1 MKKTKQI
8 VTIFATLALAVTAGL
23 SFAGTKTK
31 AAGSDEFTRTAIE
44 IAADMGYGWNLG
56 NTMEATNPW
65 PPNPKVTDF
74 ETAWGQPVTTKAMID
89 GIKKAGFNS
98 IRIPVSWSNM
108 MSSDG
113 NYTIDASYFKRVDE
127 IISYAFANDMYVI
140 INDHYDGGWWEHF
153 CGNKRD
159 CMKHYKNMWTQ
170 VAGHYKDYS
179 EKLIFESANEEL
191 GDSLKKSLSKTDVN
205 ISDAALYN
213 LVNEI
218 NQTFVD
224 IVRQS
229 GGNNARRYLLI
240 AGFNTDIDKTCSSL
254 YEMPADTISNH
265 LMVSVHYYTP
275 WTYVGLYKD
284 EGYGYKATW
293 GTDSDKSEMAGNF
306 AKMKK
311 FTDAGYG
318 VVIGEYSVL
327 PQYIKNSGN
336 YKRKDGDTT
345 FIKYLLTLC
354 DKYGYAPYVWDAGD
368 WYNRADCSM
377 RWSDIAAIYK
387 SDMTAAVDTPV
398 LKAASNTTAGINVS
412 WNKVDG
418 AQKYYV
424 YRKTSGTSWSRI
436 AEVTSIS
443 YVDKT
448 AKSGSTYTYTVR
460 AVNKGVAGGYDKN
473 GKCIKRL
480 ADTKVTSVTNV
491 TSGITVKWSRVTGA
505 AGYYVYRKTSKGSWS
520 RIAELKGASTLGY
533 TDTKASAGVTYIYTV
548 RPYSGDVKGDW
559 SSTGTLKRLAD
570 PTVASVTNA
579 TAGITVKWNK
589 TAGASGYI
597 VYRKGT
603 SGSWTRIADV
613 KSGSATSYTDKTA
626 SSGSTYSYTVRAY
639 SGKTMSDWHN
649 YKSLKRLADPKF
661 DSAYAVKAGI
671 TLKWSKVTGAGG
683 YILYRKAPGG
693 SWARIADIKS
703 GSTLKYVD
711 TTAAGGVKYSYTIR
725 AYSGKIMSS
734 WSSVRNISR

>member
-8 VTIFATLALAVTAGL
+8 VTIFAALALAVTAGL

-56 NTMEATNPW
+56 NTMEATNTW
-65 PPNPKVTDF
+65 TPNPKVTDF

-140 INDHYDGGWWEHF
+140 INDHYDGGWWKGF
-153 CGNKRD
+153 ASNKTE

-170 VAGHYKDYS
+170 VAGHYKDYP

-191 GDSLKKSLSKTDVN
+191 GNSLKNDNENVAELELYSLT
-205 ISDAALYN
+205 
-213 LVNEI
+213 NEI

-224 IVRQS
+224 IVRKS
-229 GGNNARRYLLI
+229 GGNNEKRYLLI
-240 AGFNTDIDKTCSSL
+240 AGFNTDIDKTCSNL

-327 PQYIKNSGN
+327 PQYISSGN

-387 SDMTAAVDTPV
+387 SDWTAAVDTPV

-473 GKCIKRL
+473 GKSIKRL

-505 AGYYVYRKTSKGSWS
+505 AGYYVYRKTSNGSWS

-548 RPYSGDVKGDW
+548 RPYSGNVKGDW
-559 SSTGTLKRLAD
+559 NSTGTLKRLAD

-603 SGSWTRIADV
+603 GGSWTRIADV
-613 KSGSATSYTDKTA
+613 KSGSATSYTDNTA

-671 TLKWSKVTGAGG
+671 TLKWRKVTGAGG

-693 SWARIADIKS
+693 SWTRIADIKS

-711 TTAAGGVKYSYTIR
+711 TTAAKGVKYSYTIR
-725 AYSGKIMSS
+725 AYSGKVMSS

>member
-8 VTIFATLALAVTAGL
+8 VTIFAALALAVTAGL

-56 NTMEATNPW
+56 NTMEATNTW
-65 PPNPKVTDF
+65 THNPKVTDF

-113 NYTIDASYFKRVDE
+113 NYTIDASYFKRIDE

-140 INDHYDGGWWEHF
+140 INDHYDGGWWKGF
-153 CGNKRD
+153 ASNKTE

-170 VAGHYKDYS
+170 VAGHYKDYP

-191 GDSLKKSLSKTDVN
+191 GNSLKNDNENVAELKLYSLT
-205 ISDAALYN
+205 
-213 LVNEI
+213 NEI

-229 GGNNARRYLLI
+229 GGNNTRRYLLI

-306 AKMKK
+306 ARMKK

-327 PQYIKNSGN
+327 PQYISSGN

-368 WYNRADCSM
+368 WYNRYTCSM

-387 SDMTAAVDTPV
+387 SDWTAAVDTPV

-460 AVNKGVAGGYDKN
+460 AVNKGIAGGYDKN
-473 GKCIKRL
+473 GKSIKRL

-491 TSGITVKWSRVTGA
+491 TSGITVKWSRVAGA
-505 AGYYVYRKTSKGSWS
+505 AGYYVYRKTSTGSWS

-548 RPYSGDVKGDW
+548 RPYSGNVKGDW
-559 SSTGTLKRLAD
+559 NSTGTLKRLAD
-570 PTVASVTNA
+570 PTVASVTNV

-671 TLKWSKVTGAGG
+671 TIKWRKVTGAGG

-711 TTAAGGVKYSYTIR
+711 TTAAKGVKYSYTIR
-725 AYSGKIMSS
+725 AYSGKVMSS
-734 WSSVRNISR
+734 WSSVRNIAR

>member
-8 VTIFATLALAVTAGL
+8 VTIFAALALAVTAGL

-56 NTMEATNPW
+56 NTMEASNTW
-65 PPNPKVTDF
+65 TPNPKVTDF

-140 INDHYDGGWWEHF
+140 INDHYDGGWWKGF
-153 CGNKRD
+153 ASNKTG

-170 VAGHYKDYS
+170 VAGHYKDYP

-191 GDSLKKSLSKTDVN
+191 GNSLKNDNENVAELKLYSLT
-205 ISDAALYN
+205 
-213 LVNEI
+213 NEI

-275 WTYVGLYKD
+275 WIYVGLHKN
-284 EGYGYKATW
+284 EGYGYKDSW
-293 GTDSDKSEMAGNF
+293 GTDDDKAEMAGFF

-327 PQYIKNSGN
+327 SYNNDTKA
-336 YKRKDGDTT
+336 YERKTGDTT

-368 WYNRADCSM
+368 WYNRYTCSM

-387 SDMTAAVDTPV
+387 SDWTAAVDTPV

-473 GKCIKRL
+473 GKSIKRL
-480 ADTKVTSVTNV
+480 ADTKVTFVTNV

-505 AGYYVYRKTSKGSWS
+505 AGYYVYRKTSTGSWS

-548 RPYSGDVKGDW
+548 RPYSGNVKGDW
-559 SSTGTLKRLAD
+559 NSTGTLKRLAD

-661 DSAYAVKAGI
+661 DSAYAVKTGI
-671 TLKWSKVTGAGG
+671 TLKWRKVTGAGG

-711 TTAAGGVKYSYTIR
+711 TTAAKGVKYSYTIR
-725 AYSGKIMSS
+725 AYSGKVMSS

>member
-65 PPNPKVTDF
+65 PSNPKVTDF

-191 GDSLKKSLSKTDVN
+191 GDSLKKSLSKINVN
-205 ISDAALYN
+205 IADTALYN

-254 YEMPADTISNH
+254 YEMPTDTISNH
-265 LMVSVHYYTP
+265 LMVSIHYYTP

-327 PQYIKNSGN
+327 PQYIKKSGN

-368 WYNRADCSM
+368 WYNRATCSM

-387 SDMTAAVDTPV
+387 SDQTAAVDTPV

-460 AVNKGVAGGYDKN
+460 AVNKGVAGDYDKN
-473 GKCIKRL
+473 GKSIKRL

-505 AGYYVYRKTSKGSWS
+505 AGYYVYRKTSTGSWS
-520 RIAELKGASTLGY
+520 RIAELKGTSTLGY

-548 RPYSGDVKGDW
+548 RPYSGNVKGDW
-559 SSTGTLKRLAD
+559 NSSGTLKRLAD
-570 PTVASVTNA
+570 PTVTSISNA
-579 TAGITVKWNK
+579 TAGISINWNK
-589 TAGASGYI
+589 SSGASGYI

-613 KSGSATSYTDKTA
+613 KSGSATSYTDNTA

-671 TLKWSKVTGAGG
+671 TLKWRKVTGAGG

-693 SWARIADIKS
+693 SWTRIADIKS

-711 TTAAGGVKYSYTIR
+711 TTAARGVKYSYTIR
-725 AYSGKIMSS
+725 AYSGKVMSS

>member
-8 VTIFATLALAVTAGL
+8 VTIFAALALAVTAGL

-56 NTMEATNPW
+56 NTMEATNTW
-65 PPNPKVTDF
+65 TPNPKVTDF

-140 INDHYDGGWWEHF
+140 INDHYDGGWWKGF
-153 CGNKRD
+153 ASNKTE

-170 VAGHYKDYS
+170 VAGHYKDYP

-191 GDSLKKSLSKTDVN
+191 GNSLKNDNENVAELKLYSLT
-205 ISDAALYN
+205 
-213 LVNEI
+213 NEI

-229 GGNNARRYLLI
+229 GGNNSKRYLLI

-254 YEMPADTISNH
+254 YEMPTDTISNH

-306 AKMKK
+306 ARMKK

-327 PQYIKNSGN
+327 PQYISSGN

-368 WYNRADCSM
+368 WYNRYTCSM

-387 SDMTAAVDTPV
+387 SDWTAAVDTPV

-460 AVNKGVAGGYDKN
+460 AVNKGIAGGYDKN
-473 GKCIKRL
+473 GKSIKRL

-505 AGYYVYRKTSKGSWS
+505 AGFYVYRKTSTGSWS

-548 RPYSGDVKGDW
+548 RPYSGNVKGDW
-559 SSTGTLKRLAD
+559 NSTGTLKRLAD
-570 PTVASVTNA
+570 PTVASVTNV
-579 TAGITVKWNK
+579 TAGITVKWNR

-639 SGKTMSDWHN
+639 SGKKMSDWHN

-671 TLKWSKVTGAGG
+671 TLKWRKVTGAGG

-711 TTAAGGVKYSYTIR
+711 TTAAKGVKYSYTIR
-725 AYSGKIMSS
+725 AYSGKVMSS

>member
-1 MKKTKQI
+1 MHHI
-8 VTIFATLALAVTAGL
+8 L
-23 SFAGTKTK
+23 
-31 AAGSDEFTRTAIE
+31 
-44 IAADMGYGWNLG
+44 
-56 NTMEATNPW
+56 
-65 PPNPKVTDF
+65 
-74 ETAWGQPVTTKAMID
+74 
-89 GIKKAGFNS
+89 
-98 IRIPVSWSNM
+98 
-108 MSSDG
+108 
-113 NYTIDASYFKRVDE
+113 KRVDE

-140 INDHYDGGWWEHF
+140 INDHYDGGWWKGF
-153 CGNKRD
+153 ASNKAE

-170 VAGHYKDYS
+170 VAGHYKDYP

-191 GDSLKKSLSKTDVN
+191 GNSLKNNNENVAELKLYSLT
-205 ISDAALYN
+205 
-213 LVNEI
+213 NEI

-254 YEMPADTISNH
+254 YEMPADTICNH

-306 AKMKK
+306 AMMKK

-327 PQYIKNSGN
+327 PQYISSGN

-368 WYNRADCSM
+368 WYNRYTCSM

-387 SDMTAAVDTPV
+387 SDWTAAVDTPV

-436 AEVTSIS
+436 AEVTSTS

-460 AVNKGVAGGYDKN
+460 AVNKGIAGGYDKN
-473 GKCIKRL
+473 GKSIKRL

-491 TSGITVKWSRVTGA
+491 TSGITVKWSRVAGA
-505 AGYYVYRKTSKGSWS
+505 AGYYVYRKTSTGSWS
-520 RIAELKGASTLGY
+520 RIAELKGAATLGY

-548 RPYSGDVKGDW
+548 RPYSGNVKGDW
-559 SSTGTLKRLAD
+559 NSTGTLKRLAD
-570 PTVASVTNA
+570 PTVASVTNV

-626 SSGSTYSYTVRAY
+626 SGGSTYSYTVRAY
-639 SGKTMSDWHN
+639 SGKKMSDWHN

-671 TLKWSKVTGAGG
+671 TLKWRKVTGAGG

-711 TTAAGGVKYSYTIR
+711 TTAAKGVKYSYTIR
-725 AYSGKIMSS
+725 AYSGKVMSS
-734 WSSVRNISR
+734 WNSVRNIAR

>member
-8 VTIFATLALAVTAGL
+8 VTIFAALALAVTAGL

-56 NTMEATNPW
+56 NTMEASNTW
-65 PPNPKVTDF
+65 TPNPKVTDF

-140 INDHYDGGWWEHF
+140 INDHYDGGWWKGF
-153 CGNKRD
+153 ASNKTG

-170 VAGHYKDYS
+170 VAGHYKDYP

-191 GDSLKKSLSKTDVN
+191 GNSLKNDNENVAELKLYSLT
-205 ISDAALYN
+205 
-213 LVNEI
+213 NEI

-224 IVRQS
+224 IVRKS
-229 GGNNARRYLLI
+229 GGNNEKRYLLI

-254 YEMPADTISNH
+254 YKMPADTINNH

-306 AKMKK
+306 ARMKK

-327 PQYIKNSGN
+327 PQYISSGN

-368 WYNRADCSM
+368 WYNRYTCSM

-387 SDMTAAVDTPV
+387 SDWTAAVDTPV

-473 GKCIKRL
+473 GKSIKRL
-480 ADTKVTSVTNV
+480 ADTKVTFVTNV

-505 AGYYVYRKTSKGSWS
+505 AGYYVYRKTSTGSWS

-548 RPYSGDVKGDW
+548 RPYSGNVKGDW
-559 SSTGTLKRLAD
+559 NSTGTLKRLAD

-661 DSAYAVKAGI
+661 DSAYAVKTGI
-671 TLKWSKVTGAGG
+671 TLKWRKVTGAGG

-703 GSTLKYVD
+703 GSTLKYVG
-711 TTAAGGVKYSYTIR
+711 TTAAKGVKYSYTIR
-725 AYSGKIMSS
+725 AYSGKVMSS

>member
-8 VTIFATLALAVTAGL
+8 VTIFAALALAVTAGL

-56 NTMEATNPW
+56 NTMEATNTW
-65 PPNPKVTDF
+65 TPNPKVTDF

-140 INDHYDGGWWEHF
+140 INDHYDGGWWKGF
-153 CGNKRD
+153 ASNKTE

-170 VAGHYKDYS
+170 VAGHYKDYP

-191 GDSLKKSLSKTDVN
+191 GNSLKNDNENVAELELYSLT
-205 ISDAALYN
+205 
-213 LVNEI
+213 NEI

-224 IVRQS
+224 IVRKS
-229 GGNNARRYLLI
+229 GGNNEKRYLLI
-240 AGFNTDIDKTCSSL
+240 AGFNTDIDKTCSNL

-327 PQYIKNSGN
+327 PQYISSGN

-368 WYNRADCSM
+368 WYNRYTCSM

-387 SDMTAAVDTPV
+387 SDWTAAVDTPV

-412 WNKVDG
+412 WNKVGD

-436 AEVTSIS
+436 AEVTSTS

-460 AVNKGVAGGYDKN
+460 AVNKGIAGGYDKN
-473 GKCIKRL
+473 GKSIKRL

-491 TSGITVKWSRVTGA
+491 TSGITVKWSRVAGA
-505 AGYYVYRKTSKGSWS
+505 TGYYVYRKTSTGSWS

-533 TDTKASAGVTYIYTV
+533 TDTKDSAGVTYIYTV

-559 SSTGTLKRLAD
+559 NSTGTLKRLAD

-671 TLKWSKVTGAGG
+671 TLKWRKVTGAGG

-711 TTAAGGVKYSYTIR
+711 TTAAKGVKYSYTIR
-725 AYSGKIMSS
+725 AYSGKVMSL

>member
-8 VTIFATLALAVTAGL
+8 VTIFAALALAVTAGL

-56 NTMEATNPW
+56 NTMEATNTW
-65 PPNPKVTDF
+65 TPNPKVTDF

-140 INDHYDGGWWEHF
+140 INDHYDGGWWKGF
-153 CGNKRD
+153 ASNKTE

-170 VAGHYKDYS
+170 VAGHYKDYP

-191 GDSLKKSLSKTDVN
+191 GNSLKNDNENVAELELYSLT
-205 ISDAALYN
+205 
-213 LVNEI
+213 NEI

-224 IVRQS
+224 IVRKS
-229 GGNNARRYLLI
+229 GGNNEKRYLLI
-240 AGFNTDIDKTCSSL
+240 AGFNTDIDKTCSNL

-327 PQYIKNSGN
+327 PQYISSGN

-387 SDMTAAVDTPV
+387 SDWTAAVDTPV

-412 WNKVDG
+412 WNKVGD

-436 AEVTSIS
+436 AEVTSTS

-460 AVNKGVAGGYDKN
+460 AVNKGIAGGYDKN
-473 GKCIKRL
+473 GKSIKRL

-491 TSGITVKWSRVTGA
+491 TSGITVKWSRVAGA
-505 AGYYVYRKTSKGSWS
+505 TGYYVYRKTSTGSWS

-533 TDTKASAGVTYIYTV
+533 TDTKDSAGVTYIYTV

-597 VYRKGT
+597 VK
-603 SGSWTRIADV
+603 V
-613 KSGSATSYTDKTA
+613 Q
-626 SSGSTYSYTVRAY
+626 
-639 SGKTMSDWHN
+639 
-649 YKSLKRLADPKF
+649 
-661 DSAYAVKAGI
+661 AVHGQE
-671 TLKWSKVTGAGG
+671 
-683 YILYRKAPGG
+683 
-693 SWARIADIKS
+693 
-703 GSTLKYVD
+703 
-711 TTAAGGVKYSYTIR
+711 
-725 AYSGKIMSS
+725 
-734 WSSVRNISR
+734 

>member
-56 NTMEATNPW
+56 NTMEATNTW
-65 PPNPKVTDF
+65 TSNPKVTDF

-113 NYTIDASYFKRVDE
+113 NYTIDASYFKRIDE

-140 INDHYDGGWWEHF
+140 INDHYDGGWWKGF
-153 CGNKRD
+153 ASNKTE

-191 GDSLKKSLSKTDVN
+191 GNSLKNDNENVAELELYSLT
-205 ISDAALYN
+205 
-213 LVNEI
+213 NEI

-224 IVRQS
+224 IVRKS
-229 GGNNARRYLLI
+229 GGNNEKRYLLI

-327 PQYIKNSGN
+327 PQYISSGN

-368 WYNRADCSM
+368 WYNRAACSM

-387 SDMTAAVDTPV
+387 SDWTAAVDTPV

-473 GKCIKRL
+473 GKSIKRL

-491 TSGITVKWSRVTGA
+491 TSGITVKWSRV
-505 AGYYVYRKTSKGSWS
+505 
-520 RIAELKGASTLGY
+520 E
-533 TDTKASAGVTYIYTV
+533 
-548 RPYSGDVKGDW
+548 
-559 SSTGTLKRLAD
+559 
-570 PTVASVTNA
+570 
-579 TAGITVKWNK
+579 
-589 TAGASGYI
+589 
-597 VYRKGT
+597 
-603 SGSWTRIADV
+603 
-613 KSGSATSYTDKTA
+613 
-626 SSGSTYSYTVRAY
+626 
-639 SGKTMSDWHN
+639 
-649 YKSLKRLADPKF
+649 
-661 DSAYAVKAGI
+661 
-671 TLKWSKVTGAGG
+671 
-683 YILYRKAPGG
+683 
-693 SWARIADIKS
+693 
-703 GSTLKYVD
+703 
-711 TTAAGGVKYSYTIR
+711 
-725 AYSGKIMSS
+725 
-734 WSSVRNISR
+734 

>member
-8 VTIFATLALAVTAGL
+8 VTIFAALALAVTAGL

-56 NTMEATNPW
+56 NTMEATNTW
-65 PPNPKVTDF
+65 TPNPKVTDF

-140 INDHYDGGWWEHF
+140 INDHYDGGWWKGF
-153 CGNKRD
+153 ASNKTE

-170 VAGHYKDYS
+170 VAGHYKDYP

-191 GDSLKKSLSKTDVN
+191 GNSLKNDNENVAELELYSLT
-205 ISDAALYN
+205 
-213 LVNEI
+213 NEI

-224 IVRQS
+224 IVRKS
-229 GGNNARRYLLI
+229 GGNNEKRYLLI

-327 PQYIKNSGN
+327 PQYISSGN
-336 YKRKDGDTT
+336 YKRKDGDAT

-368 WYNRADCSM
+368 WYNRAACSM

-387 SDMTAAVDTPV
+387 SDWTAAVDTPV

-491 TSGITVKWSRVTGA
+491 TSGITVKWSRVAGA
-505 AGYYVYRKTSKGSWS
+505 TGYYVYRKTSTGSWS

-548 RPYSGDVKGDW
+548 RPYSGNVKGDW
-559 SSTGTLKRLAD
+559 NSTGTLKRLAD

-626 SSGSTYSYTVRAY
+626 SSGSTYSYTIRAY
-639 SGKTMSDWHN
+639 SGKNMSDWHN

-671 TLKWSKVTGAGG
+671 TLKWRKVTGAGG

-693 SWARIADIKS
+693 SWVRIADIKS

-711 TTAAGGVKYSYTIR
+711 TTAAKGVKYSYTIR
-725 AYSGKIMSS
+725 AYSGKVMSS
-734 WSSVRNISR
+734 WSSVRNIAR

>member
-8 VTIFATLALAVTAGL
+8 VTIFAALALAVTAGL

-56 NTMEATNPW
+56 NTMEATNTW
-65 PPNPKVTDF
+65 THNPKVTDF

-113 NYTIDASYFKRVDE
+113 NYTIDASYFKRIDE

-140 INDHYDGGWWEHF
+140 INDHYDGGWWKGF
-153 CGNKRD
+153 ASNKTE

-170 VAGHYKDYS
+170 VAGHYKDYP

-191 GDSLKKSLSKTDVN
+191 GNSLKNDNENVAELKLYSLT
-205 ISDAALYN
+205 
-213 LVNEI
+213 NEI

-254 YEMPADTISNH
+254 YEMPTDTINNH

-306 AKMKK
+306 ARMKK

-327 PQYIKNSGN
+327 PQYISSGN

-368 WYNRADCSM
+368 WYNRYTCSM

-387 SDMTAAVDTPV
+387 SDWTAAVDTPV

-436 AEVTSIS
+436 AEVTSTS

-473 GKCIKRL
+473 GKSIKRL

-548 RPYSGDVKGDW
+548 RPYSGNVKGDW
-559 SSTGTLKRLAD
+559 NSTGTLKRLAD
-570 PTVASVTNA
+570 PTVASVTNV

-603 SGSWTRIADV
+603 SDSWTRIADV

-671 TLKWSKVTGAGG
+671 TLKWRKVTGAGG

-693 SWARIADIKS
+693 SWSRIADIKS
-703 GSTLKYVD
+703 GSILKYVD
-711 TTAAGGVKYSYTIR
+711 TTAAKGVKYSYTIR
-725 AYSGKIMSS
+725 AYSGKVMSS

>member
-8 VTIFATLALAVTAGL
+8 VTIFAALALAVTAGL

-56 NTMEATNPW
+56 NTMEATNTW
-65 PPNPKVTDF
+65 TPNPKVTDF

-191 GDSLKKSLSKTDVN
+191 GDTLKKSLSKIDVN
-205 ISDAALYN
+205 ISDTALYN

-254 YEMPADTISNH
+254 YEMPADTICNH

-275 WTYVGLYKD
+275 WTYVGLHKN
-284 EGYGYKATW
+284 EGYGYKDSW
-293 GTDSDKSEMAGNF
+293 GTDDDKAEMAGFF

-327 PQYIKNSGN
+327 SYNNDTKA
-336 YKRKDGDTT
+336 YERKTGDTT

-368 WYNRADCSM
+368 WYNRYTCSM

-387 SDMTAAVDTPV
+387 SDWTAAVDTPV

-473 GKCIKRL
+473 GKSIKRL
-480 ADTKVTSVTNV
+480 ADTKVTFVTNV

-505 AGYYVYRKTSKGSWS
+505 AGYYVYRKTSTGSWS

-548 RPYSGDVKGDW
+548 RPYSGNVKGDW
-559 SSTGTLKRLAD
+559 NSTGTLKRLAD

-671 TLKWSKVTGAGG
+671 TLKWRKVTGAGG

-711 TTAAGGVKYSYTIR
+711 TTAAKGVKYSYTIR
-725 AYSGKIMSS
+725 AYSGKVMSS

>member
-8 VTIFATLALAVTAGL
+8 VTIFAALALAVTAGL

-31 AAGSDEFTRTAIE
+31 AAESDEFTRTAIE

-56 NTMEATNPW
+56 NTMEASNTW
-65 PPNPKVTDF
+65 TPNPKVTDF

-89 GIKKAGFNS
+89 GIKKAGLNS

-140 INDHYDGGWWEHF
+140 INDHYDGGWWKGF
-153 CGNKRD
+153 ASNKTE

-170 VAGHYKDYS
+170 VAGHYKDYP

-191 GDSLKKSLSKTDVN
+191 GDSLKKSLSKTDVK

-240 AGFNTDIDKTCSSL
+240 AGFNTDIDKTCSNL

-327 PQYIKNSGN
+327 PQYISSGN

-387 SDMTAAVDTPV
+387 SDWTAAVDTPV

-473 GKCIKRL
+473 GKSIKRL

-505 AGYYVYRKTSKGSWS
+505 AGYYVYRKTSNGSWS

-548 RPYSGDVKGDW
+548 RPYSGNVKGDW
-559 SSTGTLKRLAD
+559 NSTGTLKRLAD

-603 SGSWTRIADV
+603 GGSWTRIADV
-613 KSGSATSYTDKTA
+613 KSGSATSYTDNTA

-671 TLKWSKVTGAGG
+671 TLKWRKVTGAGG

-693 SWARIADIKS
+693 SWTRIADIKS

-711 TTAAGGVKYSYTIR
+711 TTAAKGVKYSYTIR
-725 AYSGKIMSS
+725 AYSGKVMSS

>member
-8 VTIFATLALAVTAGL
+8 VTIFAALALAVTAGL

-56 NTMEATNPW
+56 NTMEATNTW
-65 PPNPKVTDF
+65 TPNPKVTDF

-140 INDHYDGGWWEHF
+140 INDHYDGGWWKGF
-153 CGNKRD
+153 ASNKTE

-170 VAGHYKDYS
+170 VAGHYKDYP

-191 GDSLKKSLSKTDVN
+191 GNSLKNDNENVAELKLYSLT
-205 ISDAALYN
+205 
-213 LVNEI
+213 NEI

-254 YEMPADTISNH
+254 YEMPADTINNH

-293 GTDSDKSEMAGNF
+293 GTDSDKAEMAGNF
-306 AKMKK
+306 ARMKK

-327 PQYIKNSGN
+327 PQYISSGN

-368 WYNRADCSM
+368 WYNRYTCSM

-387 SDMTAAVDTPV
+387 SDWTAAVDTPV

-436 AEVTSIS
+436 AEVTSTS

-448 AKSGSTYTYTVR
+448 AKSGGTYTYTVR
-460 AVNKGVAGGYDKN
+460 AVNKGIAGGYDKN
-473 GKCIKRL
+473 GKSIKRL

-491 TSGITVKWSRVTGA
+491 TSGITVKWSRVAGA
-505 AGYYVYRKTSKGSWS
+505 AGYYVYRKTSTGSWS

-533 TDTKASAGVTYIYTV
+533 TDIKASAGVTYIYTV
-548 RPYSGDVKGDW
+548 RPYSSNVKGDW
-559 SSTGTLKRLAD
+559 NSTGTLKRLAD

-597 VYRKGT
+597 VYRKGA

-671 TLKWSKVTGAGG
+671 TLKWRKVTGAGG

-711 TTAAGGVKYSYTIR
+711 TTAAKGVKYSYTIR
-725 AYSGKIMSS
+725 AYSGKVMSS

>member
-8 VTIFATLALAVTAGL
+8 VTIFAALALAVTAGL

-56 NTMEATNPW
+56 NTMEATNTW
-65 PPNPKVTDF
+65 TPNPKVTDF

-140 INDHYDGGWWEHF
+140 INDHYDGGWWKGF
-153 CGNKRD
+153 ASNKTE

-170 VAGHYKDYS
+170 VAGHYKDYP

-191 GDSLKKSLSKTDVN
+191 GNSLKNDNENVAELKLYSLT
-205 ISDAALYN
+205 
-213 LVNEI
+213 NEI

-224 IVRQS
+224 IVRKS
-229 GGNNARRYLLI
+229 GGNNEKRYLLI
-240 AGFNTDIDKTCSSL
+240 AGFNTDINKTCSSL
-254 YEMPADTISNH
+254 YKMPADTINNH

-306 AKMKK
+306 ARMKK

-327 PQYIKNSGN
+327 PQYISSGN

-368 WYNRADCSM
+368 WYKRDTCSM

-387 SDMTAAVDTPV
+387 SDWTAAVDTPV

-412 WNKVDG
+412 WNKVGD

-473 GKCIKRL
+473 GKSIKRL

-491 TSGITVKWSRVTGA
+491 TSGITVKWSSVTGA
-505 AGYYVYRKTSKGSWS
+505 AGYYVYRKTSTGSWS

-548 RPYSGDVKGDW
+548 RPYSGSVKGDW
-559 SSTGTLKRLAD
+559 NSTGTLKRLAD

-671 TLKWSKVTGAGG
+671 TLKWRKVTGAGG

-711 TTAAGGVKYSYTIR
+711 TTAAKGVKYSYTIR
-725 AYSGKIMSS
+725 AYSGKVMSS

>member
-1 MKKTKQI
+1 
-8 VTIFATLALAVTAGL
+8 
-23 SFAGTKTK
+23 
-31 AAGSDEFTRTAIE
+31 
-44 IAADMGYGWNLG
+44 
-56 NTMEATNPW
+56 
-65 PPNPKVTDF
+65 
-74 ETAWGQPVTTKAMID
+74 
-89 GIKKAGFNS
+89 
-98 IRIPVSWSNM
+98 
-108 MSSDG
+108 
-113 NYTIDASYFKRVDE
+113 
-127 IISYAFANDMYVI
+127 
-140 INDHYDGGWWEHF
+140 
-153 CGNKRD
+153 
-159 CMKHYKNMWTQ
+159 
-170 VAGHYKDYS
+170 
-179 EKLIFESANEEL
+179 
-191 GDSLKKSLSKTDVN
+191 
-205 ISDAALYN
+205 
-213 LVNEI
+213 
-218 NQTFVD
+218 
-224 IVRQS
+224 
-229 GGNNARRYLLI
+229 
-240 AGFNTDIDKTCSSL
+240 
-254 YEMPADTISNH
+254 
-265 LMVSVHYYTP
+265 
-275 WTYVGLYKD
+275 
-284 EGYGYKATW
+284 
-293 GTDSDKSEMAGNF
+293 
-306 AKMKK
+306 
-311 FTDAGYG
+311 
-318 VVIGEYSVL
+318 
-327 PQYIKNSGN
+327 
-336 YKRKDGDTT
+336 
-345 FIKYLLTLC
+345 
-354 DKYGYAPYVWDAGD
+354 
-368 WYNRADCSM
+368 M

-387 SDMTAAVDTPV
+387 SDQTAAVDTPV
-398 LKAASNTTAGINVS
+398 LKAASNTTSGINVS

-473 GKCIKRL
+473 GKSIKRL

-491 TSGITVKWSRVTGA
+491 TSGITVKWSRVAGA
-505 AGYYVYRKTSKGSWS
+505 TGYYVYRKTSTGSWS
-520 RIAELKGASTLGY
+520 RIAELNGASTLGY

-548 RPYSGDVKGDW
+548 RPYSGNVNGDW
-559 SSTGTLKRLAD
+559 NSTGTLKRLAD

-661 DSAYAVKAGI
+661 GSAYAVKAGI
-671 TLKWSKVTGAGG
+671 TLKWHKVTGAGG

-711 TTAAGGVKYSYTIR
+711 TTAAKGVKYSYTIR

>member
-8 VTIFATLALAVTAGL
+8 VTIFAALALAVTAGL

-56 NTMEATNPW
+56 NTMEASNTW
-65 PPNPKVTDF
+65 TPNPKVTDF

-140 INDHYDGGWWEHF
+140 INDHYDGGWWKGF
-153 CGNKRD
+153 VSNKTE

-170 VAGHYKDYS
+170 VAGHYKDYP

-191 GDSLKKSLSKTDVN
+191 GNSLKNDNENVAELELYSLT
-205 ISDAALYN
+205 
-213 LVNEI
+213 NEI

-224 IVRQS
+224 IVRKS
-229 GGNNARRYLLI
+229 GGNNEKRYLLI

-327 PQYIKNSGN
+327 PQYISSGN

-368 WYNRADCSM
+368 WYNRAACSM

-387 SDMTAAVDTPV
+387 SDWTAAVDTPV

-460 AVNKGVAGGYDKN
+460 AVNKGIAGGYDKN
-473 GKCIKRL
+473 GKSIKRL

-505 AGYYVYRKTSKGSWS
+505 TGYYVYRKTSTGSWS

-548 RPYSGDVKGDW
+548 RPYSGNVNGDW
-559 SSTGTLKRLAD
+559 NSTGTLKRLAD

-626 SSGSTYSYTVRAY
+626 SGGSTYSYTVRAY

-671 TLKWSKVTGAGG
+671 TLKWRKVTGAGG

-711 TTAAGGVKYSYTIR
+711 TTAAKGVKYSYTIR
-725 AYSGKIMSS
+725 AYSGKVMSS

>member
-44 IAADMGYGWNLG
+44 ITADMGYGWNLG
-56 NTMEATNPW
+56 NTMEATNTW
-65 PPNPKVTDF
+65 TPNPKVTDF

-140 INDHYDGGWWEHF
+140 INDHYDGGWWKGF
-153 CGNKRD
+153 ASNKTE

-170 VAGHYKDYS
+170 VAGHYKDYP

-191 GDSLKKSLSKTDVN
+191 GNSLKNDNENVAELELYSLT
-205 ISDAALYN
+205 
-213 LVNEI
+213 NEI

-224 IVRQS
+224 IVRKS
-229 GGNNARRYLLI
+229 GGNNEKRYLLI

-327 PQYIKNSGN
+327 PQYISSGN

-368 WYNRADCSM
+368 WYNRAACSM

-387 SDMTAAVDTPV
+387 SDWTAAVDTPV

-473 GKCIKRL
+473 GKSIKRL
-480 ADTKVTSVTNV
+480 VDTKVTSVTNV

-505 AGYYVYRKTSKGSWS
+505 TGYYVYRKTSTGSWS
-520 RIAELKGASTLGY
+520 RIAELKGVSTLGY

-548 RPYSGDVKGDW
+548 RPYSGNVKGDW

-570 PTVASVTNA
+570 PIVASVTNA

-671 TLKWSKVTGAGG
+671 TLKWRKVTGAGG

-711 TTAAGGVKYSYTIR
+711 TTAAKGVKYSYTIR

>member
-8 VTIFATLALAVTAGL
+8 VTIFAALALAVTAGL

-56 NTMEATNPW
+56 NTMEATNTW
-65 PPNPKVTDF
+65 TPNPKVTDF

-159 CMKHYKNMWTQ
+159 CMKHYKSMWTQ
-170 VAGHYKDYS
+170 VAEHYKDYS

-205 ISDAALYN
+205 ISDTALYN

-275 WTYVGLYKD
+275 WIYVGLHKN
-284 EGYGYKATW
+284 EGYGYKDSW
-293 GTDSDKSEMAGNF
+293 GTDDDKAEMAGFF

-327 PQYIKNSGN
+327 SYNNDTKA
-336 YKRKDGDTT
+336 YERKTGDTT

-368 WYNRADCSM
+368 WYKRDTCSM

-387 SDMTAAVDTPV
+387 SDWTAAVDTPV

-436 AEVTSIS
+436 AEVTSTS

-460 AVNKGVAGGYDKN
+460 AVNKGIAGGYDKN
-473 GKCIKRL
+473 GKSIKRL

-491 TSGITVKWSRVTGA
+491 TSGITVKWSRVAGA
-505 AGYYVYRKTSKGSWS
+505 AGYYVYRKTSTGSWS

-548 RPYSGDVKGDW
+548 RPYSGNVKGDW
-559 SSTGTLKRLAD
+559 NSTGTLKRLAD

-661 DSAYAVKAGI
+661 DSAYAVKTGI
-671 TLKWSKVTGAGG
+671 TLKWRKVTGAGG

-711 TTAAGGVKYSYTIR
+711 TTAAKGVKYSYTIR
-725 AYSGKIMSS
+725 AYSGKVMSS

>member
-8 VTIFATLALAVTAGL
+8 VTIFAALALAVTAGL

-56 NTMEATNPW
+56 NTMEATNTW
-65 PPNPKVTDF
+65 TSNPKVTDF

-170 VAGHYKDYS
+170 VAEHYKDYS

-191 GDSLKKSLSKTDVN
+191 GDSLKKSLSKINVN
-205 ISDAALYN
+205 IADTALYN

-229 GGNNARRYLLI
+229 GGNNAKRYLLI

-254 YEMPADTISNH
+254 YKMPTDTISNH

-284 EGYGYKATW
+284 EGYGYKASW

-327 PQYIKNSGN
+327 PQYISSGN

-368 WYNRADCSM
+368 WYNRYTCSM

-387 SDMTAAVDTPV
+387 SDWTAAVDTPV

-436 AEVTSIS
+436 AEVASTS

-460 AVNKGVAGGYDKN
+460 AVNKGIAGGYDKN
-473 GKCIKRL
+473 GKSIKRL

-505 AGYYVYRKTSKGSWS
+505 AGYYVYRKASTGSWS

-548 RPYSGDVKGDW
+548 RPYSGNVKGDW
-559 SSTGTLKRLAD
+559 NSTGTLKRLAD
-570 PTVASVTNA
+570 PTVTSISNA
-579 TAGITVKWNK
+579 TAGISINWNK
-589 TAGASGYI
+589 SSGASGYI

-603 SGSWTRIADV
+603 SGSWTRIADI
-613 KSGSATSYTDKTA
+613 KNGSTTSYTDKTA
-626 SSGSTYSYTVRAY
+626 SGGSTYSYTVRAY

-693 SWARIADIKS
+693 NWTRIADIKS

-711 TTAAGGVKYSYTIR
+711 TTAAKGVKYSYTIR
-725 AYSGKIMSS
+725 AYSGSVMSS

>member
-8 VTIFATLALAVTAGL
+8 VTIFAALALAVTAGL

-56 NTMEATNPW
+56 NTMEATNTW
-65 PPNPKVTDF
+65 TPNPKVTDF

-140 INDHYDGGWWEHF
+140 INDHYDGGWWKGF
-153 CGNKRD
+153 ASNKTE

-170 VAGHYKDYS
+170 VAGHYKDYP

-191 GDSLKKSLSKTDVN
+191 GNSLKNDNENVAELKLYSLT
-205 ISDAALYN
+205 
-213 LVNEI
+213 NEI

-224 IVRQS
+224 IVRKS
-229 GGNNARRYLLI
+229 GGNNEKRYLLI

-254 YEMPADTISNH
+254 YKMPADTINNH

-306 AKMKK
+306 ARMKK

-327 PQYIKNSGN
+327 PQYISSGN

-368 WYNRADCSM
+368 WYNRYTCSM

-387 SDMTAAVDTPV
+387 SDWTAAVDTPV

-436 AEVTSIS
+436 AEVTSTS

-460 AVNKGVAGGYDKN
+460 AVNKGIAGGYDKN
-473 GKCIKRL
+473 GKSIKRL

-491 TSGITVKWSRVTGA
+491 TSGITVKWSRVAGA
-505 AGYYVYRKTSKGSWS
+505 AGYYVYRKTYTGSWS
-520 RIAELKGASTLGY
+520 RIAELNGASTLGY

-548 RPYSGDVKGDW
+548 RPYSGSVKGDW
-559 SSTGTLKRLAD
+559 NSTGTLKRLAD

-671 TLKWSKVTGAGG
+671 TLKWRKVTGAGG

-711 TTAAGGVKYSYTIR
+711 TTAAKGVKYSYTIR
-725 AYSGKIMSS
+725 AYSGKVMSS

>member
-1 MKKTKQI
+1 MKKIKQI
-8 VTIFATLALAVTAGL
+8 VTIFAALALAVTAGL

-56 NTMEATNPW
+56 NTMEATNTW
-65 PPNPKVTDF
+65 TSNPKVTDF

-113 NYTIDASYFKRVDE
+113 NYIIDASYFKRVDE

-191 GDSLKKSLSKTDVN
+191 GDSLKKSLSKIDVN
-205 ISDAALYN
+205 ISDTALYN

-254 YEMPADTISNH
+254 YEMPTDTTSNH

-327 PQYIKNSGN
+327 PQYISSDN

-368 WYNRADCSM
+368 WYNRYTCSM
-377 RWSDIAAIYK
+377 RWRDIAAIYK
-387 SDMTAAVDTPV
+387 SDLTAAVDTPV

-436 AEVTSIS
+436 AEVTSTS

-460 AVNKGVAGGYDKN
+460 AVNKGIAGG
-473 GKCIKRL
+473 
-480 ADTKVTSVTNV
+480 
-491 TSGITVKWSRVTGA
+491 
-505 AGYYVYRKTSKGSWS
+505 
-520 RIAELKGASTLGY
+520 
-533 TDTKASAGVTYIYTV
+533 
-548 RPYSGDVKGDW
+548 
-559 SSTGTLKRLAD
+559 
-570 PTVASVTNA
+570 
-579 TAGITVKWNK
+579 
-589 TAGASGYI
+589 
-597 VYRKGT
+597 
-603 SGSWTRIADV
+603 
-613 KSGSATSYTDKTA
+613 
-626 SSGSTYSYTVRAY
+626 
-639 SGKTMSDWHN
+639 
-649 YKSLKRLADPKF
+649 
-661 DSAYAVKAGI
+661 
-671 TLKWSKVTGAGG
+671 
-683 YILYRKAPGG
+683 
-693 SWARIADIKS
+693 
-703 GSTLKYVD
+703 
-711 TTAAGGVKYSYTIR
+711 
-725 AYSGKIMSS
+725 
-734 WSSVRNISR
+734 

>member
-8 VTIFATLALAVTAGL
+8 VTIFAALALAVTAGL

-56 NTMEATNPW
+56 NTMEATNTW
-65 PPNPKVTDF
+65 TPNPKVTDF

-140 INDHYDGGWWEHF
+140 INDHYDGGWWKGF
-153 CGNKRD
+153 ASNKTE

-170 VAGHYKDYS
+170 VAGHYKDYP

-191 GDSLKKSLSKTDVN
+191 GNSLKNDNENVAELELYSLT
-205 ISDAALYN
+205 
-213 LVNEI
+213 NEI

-224 IVRQS
+224 IVRKS
-229 GGNNARRYLLI
+229 GGNNEKRYLLI

-327 PQYIKNSGN
+327 PQYISSGN

-368 WYNRADCSM
+368 WYNRAACSM

-387 SDMTAAVDTPV
+387 SDWTAAVDTPV

-491 TSGITVKWSRVTGA
+491 TSGITVKWSRVAGA
-505 AGYYVYRKTSKGSWS
+505 TGYYVYRKTSTGSWS

-548 RPYSGDVKGDW
+548 RPYSGNVKGDW
-559 SSTGTLKRLAD
+559 NSTGTLKRLAD

-626 SSGSTYSYTVRAY
+626 SSGSTYSYTIRAY
-639 SGKTMSDWHN
+639 SGKNMSDWHN

-671 TLKWSKVTGAGG
+671 TLKWRKVTGAGG

-693 SWARIADIKS
+693 SWVRIADIKS

-711 TTAAGGVKYSYTIR
+711 TTAAKGVKYSYTIR
-725 AYSGKIMSS
+725 AYSGKVMSS
-734 WSSVRNISR
+734 WSSVRNIAR

>member
-1 MKKTKQI
+1 M
-8 VTIFATLALAVTAGL
+8 
-23 SFAGTKTK
+23 
-31 AAGSDEFTRTAIE
+31 
-44 IAADMGYGWNLG
+44 
-56 NTMEATNPW
+56 
-65 PPNPKVTDF
+65 
-74 ETAWGQPVTTKAMID
+74 
-89 GIKKAGFNS
+89 
-98 IRIPVSWSNM
+98 
-108 MSSDG
+108 
-113 NYTIDASYFKRVDE
+113 
-127 IISYAFANDMYVI
+127 
-140 INDHYDGGWWEHF
+140 
-153 CGNKRD
+153 
-159 CMKHYKNMWTQ
+159 
-170 VAGHYKDYS
+170 
-179 EKLIFESANEEL
+179 
-191 GDSLKKSLSKTDVN
+191 
-205 ISDAALYN
+205 YN

-229 GGNNARRYLLI
+229 GGNNAKRYLLI

-254 YEMPADTISNH
+254 YEMPTDTISNH

-275 WTYVGLYKD
+275 WTYVGLHKD
-284 EGYGYKATW
+284 EGCGYMASW

-318 VVIGEYSVL
+318 VVVGEYSVL
-327 PQYIKNSGN
+327 SYNNDTKA
-336 YKRKDGDTT
+336 YERKTGDTT

-368 WYNRADCSM
+368 WYNRYTCSM
-377 RWSDIAAIYK
+377 RWRDIAAIYDPDYIIPPK
-387 SDMTAAVDTPV
+387 TPA
-398 LKAASNTTAGINVS
+398 LKTPENVTSGINVS

-436 AEVTSIS
+436 AEVTSTS

-460 AVNKGVAGGYDKN
+460 AVNKGIAGGYDKN
-473 GKCIKRL
+473 GKSIKRL

-491 TSGITVKWSRVTGA
+491 TSGITVKWSRVAGA
-505 AGYYVYRKTSKGSWS
+505 AGYYVYRKTSTGNWS

-548 RPYSGDVKGDW
+548 RPYSGNVKGDW

-570 PTVASVTNA
+570 PTVASVTNV
-579 TAGITVKWNK
+579 TAGIIVKWNK

-613 KSGSATSYTDKTA
+613 KSGSTTSYTDKTA
-626 SSGSTYSYTVRAY
+626 SGGSTYSYTVRAY
-639 SGKTMSDWHN
+639 SGKNMSDWHN

-671 TLKWSKVTGAGG
+671 TLKWRKVTGAGG
-683 YILYRKAPGG
+683 YILYRKTPGG

-711 TTAAGGVKYSYTIR
+711 KTAAKGVKYSYTIR

>member
-1 MKKTKQI
+1 MKKIKQI
-8 VTIFATLALAVTAGL
+8 VTIFAALALAVTAGL
-23 SFAGTKTK
+23 TFAGTKTK

-56 NTMEATNPW
+56 NTMEATNTW
-65 PPNPKVTDF
+65 TSNPKVTDF
-74 ETAWGQPVTTKAMID
+74 ETAWGQPVTTKVMID

-113 NYTIDASYFKRVDE
+113 NYIIDASYFKRVDE

-159 CMKHYKNMWTQ
+159 CMKHYKSMWTQ

-191 GDSLKKSLSKTDVN
+191 GDSLKKSLSKIDVN
-205 ISDAALYN
+205 ISDTALYN

-229 GGNNARRYLLI
+229 GGNNAKRYLLI

-254 YEMPADTISNH
+254 YEMPTDTISNH
-265 LMVSVHYYTP
+265 LMISVHYYTP

-327 PQYIKNSGN
+327 PQCISSDN

-368 WYNRADCSM
+368 WYNRTACSM

-387 SDMTAAVDTPV
+387 SDWTAVVDTPV

-412 WNKVDG
+412 WNRVDG

-436 AEVTSIS
+436 AEVTSTS

-460 AVNKGVAGGYDKN
+460 AVNKGIAGGYDKN
-473 GKCIKRL
+473 GKSIKRL

-491 TSGITVKWSRVTGA
+491 TSGITVKWSRVAGA
-505 AGYYVYRKTSKGSWS
+505 AGYYVYRKTSTGSWS

-570 PTVASVTNA
+570 PTVASVTNV

-613 KSGSATSYTDKTA
+613 KSGSTTSYTDKTA

-639 SGKTMSDWHN
+639 SGKNMSDWHN

-671 TLKWSKVTGAGG
+671 TLKWRKVTGAGG

-711 TTAAGGVKYSYTIR
+711 TTAARGVKYSYTIR

>member
-8 VTIFATLALAVTAGL
+8 VTIFAALALAVTAGL

-56 NTMEATNPW
+56 NTMEATNTW
-65 PPNPKVTDF
+65 TSNPKVTDF

-140 INDHYDGGWWEHF
+140 INDHYDGGWWKGF
-153 CGNKRD
+153 ASNKTE

-170 VAGHYKDYS
+170 VAGHYKDYP

-191 GDSLKKSLSKTDVN
+191 GNSLKNDNENVAELELYSLT
-205 ISDAALYN
+205 
-213 LVNEI
+213 NEI

-224 IVRQS
+224 IVRKS
-229 GGNNARRYLLI
+229 GGNNEKRYLLI

-327 PQYIKNSGN
+327 PQYISSGN

-368 WYNRADCSM
+368 WYNRAACSM

-387 SDMTAAVDTPV
+387 SDWTAAVDTPV

-436 AEVTSIS
+436 AEVTSTS

-460 AVNKGVAGGYDKN
+460 AVNKGIAGGYDKN
-473 GKCIKRL
+473 GKSIKRL

-505 AGYYVYRKTSKGSWS
+505 AGYYVYRKTSTGSWS

-533 TDTKASAGVTYIYTV
+533 TDTKASAGVTYIYCKTV
-548 RPYSGDVKGDW
+548 FR
-559 SSTGTLKRLAD
+559 
-570 PTVASVTNA
+570 
-579 TAGITVKWNK
+579 
-589 TAGASGYI
+589 
-597 VYRKGT
+597 
-603 SGSWTRIADV
+603 
-613 KSGSATSYTDKTA
+613 
-626 SSGSTYSYTVRAY
+626 
-639 SGKTMSDWHN
+639 
-649 YKSLKRLADPKF
+649 
-661 DSAYAVKAGI
+661 
-671 TLKWSKVTGAGG
+671 
-683 YILYRKAPGG
+683 
-693 SWARIADIKS
+693 
-703 GSTLKYVD
+703 
-711 TTAAGGVKYSYTIR
+711 
-725 AYSGKIMSS
+725 
-734 WSSVRNISR
+734 

>member
-8 VTIFATLALAVTAGL
+8 VTIFAALALAVTAGL

-56 NTMEATNPW
+56 NTMEATNTW
-65 PPNPKVTDF
+65 TPNPKVTDF

-140 INDHYDGGWWEHF
+140 INDHYDGGWWKGF
-153 CGNKRD
+153 ASNKTE

-170 VAGHYKDYS
+170 VAGHYKDYP

-191 GDSLKKSLSKTDVN
+191 GNSLKNDNENVAELELYSLT
-205 ISDAALYN
+205 
-213 LVNEI
+213 NEI

-224 IVRQS
+224 IVRKS
-229 GGNNARRYLLI
+229 GGNNEKRYLLI

-327 PQYIKNSGN
+327 PQYISSGN

-368 WYNRADCSM
+368 WYNRAACSM

-387 SDMTAAVDTPV
+387 SDWTAAVDTPV

-473 GKCIKRL
+473 GKSIKRL

-505 AGYYVYRKTSKGSWS
+505 TGYYVYRKTSTGSWS
-520 RIAELKGASTLGY
+520 RIAELKGVSTLGY

-548 RPYSGDVKGDW
+548 RPYSGNVNGDW
-559 SSTGTLKRLAD
+559 NSTGTLKRLAD

-671 TLKWSKVTGAGG
+671 TLKWRKVTGAGG

-711 TTAAGGVKYSYTIR
+711 TTAAKGVKYSYTIR
-725 AYSGKIMSS
+725 AYSGKVMSS

>member
-1 MKKTKQI
+1 MKKMKQI

-56 NTMEATNPW
+56 NTMEATNTW
-65 PPNPKVTDF
+65 TPNPKVTDF

-170 VAGHYKDYS
+170 VAGHYKNYP

-191 GDSLKKSLSKTDVN
+191 GNSLKNNNENVAELGLYSLT
-205 ISDAALYN
+205 
-213 LVNEI
+213 NEI

-224 IVRQS
+224 IVRKS
-229 GGNNARRYLLI
+229 GGNNEKRYLLI
-240 AGFNTDIDKTCSSL
+240 AGFNTDINKTCSSL
-254 YEMPADTISNH
+254 YKMPADTINNH

-306 AKMKK
+306 ARMKK

-327 PQYIKNSGN
+327 PQYISSGN
-336 YKRKDGDTT
+336 YKRKDGDTI

-368 WYNRADCSM
+368 WYNRYTCSM

-387 SDMTAAVDTPV
+387 SDWTAAVDTPV

-412 WNKVDG
+412 WNKVGG

-424 YRKTSGTSWSRI
+424 YRKTSGTNWSRI
-436 AEVTSIS
+436 AEVTSTS

-460 AVNKGVAGGYDKN
+460 AVNKGIAGGYDKN
-473 GKCIKRL
+473 GKSIKRL

-505 AGYYVYRKTSKGSWS
+505 AGYYVYRKTSTGSWS

-548 RPYSGDVKGDW
+548 RPYSGNVKGDW
-559 SSTGTLKRLAD
+559 NSTGILKRLAD
-570 PTVASVTNA
+570 PTVASVTNV

-639 SGKTMSDWHN
+639 SGKKMSDWHN

-671 TLKWSKVTGAGG
+671 TLKWRKVTGAGG

-711 TTAAGGVKYSYTIR
+711 TTAAKGVKYSYTIR
-725 AYSGKIMSS
+725 AYSGKVMSS

>member
-1 MKKTKQI
+1 MKKIKQI
-8 VTIFATLALAVTAGL
+8 VTIFAALALAVTAGL

-56 NTMEATNPW
+56 NTMEATNTW
-65 PPNPKVTDF
+65 TSNPKVTDF

-170 VAGHYKDYS
+170 VAEHYKDYS

-191 GDSLKKSLSKTDVN
+191 GDSLKKSLSKIDVN
-205 ISDAALYN
+205 ISDTALYN

-254 YEMPADTISNH
+254 YEMPTDTISNH

-275 WTYVGLYKD
+275 WTYVGLHKD
-284 EGYGYKATW
+284 EGYGYMASW

-318 VVIGEYSVL
+318 VVVGEYSVL
-327 PQYIKNSGN
+327 SYNNDTKA
-336 YKRKDGDTT
+336 YERKTGDTT

-368 WYNRADCSM
+368 WYNRYTCSM
-377 RWSDIAAIYK
+377 RWRDIAAIYDPDYIIPPK
-387 SDMTAAVDTPV
+387 TPA
-398 LKAASNTTAGINVS
+398 LKTPENVTSGINVS

-436 AEVTSIS
+436 AEVTSTS

-460 AVNKGVAGGYDKN
+460 PVNKGIAGGYDKN
-473 GKCIKRL
+473 GKSIKRL

-491 TSGITVKWSRVTGA
+491 TSGITVKWSRVAGA
-505 AGYYVYRKTSKGSWS
+505 AGYYVYRKTSTGSWS

-548 RPYSGDVKGDW
+548 RPYSGNVKGDW

-570 PTVASVTNA
+570 PTVASVTNV

-613 KSGSATSYTDKTA
+613 KSGSTTSYTDKTA
-626 SSGSTYSYTVRAY
+626 SGGSTYSYTVRAY
-639 SGKTMSDWHN
+639 AGKTMSDWHN

-671 TLKWSKVTGAGG
+671 TLKWRKVTGAGG
-683 YILYRKAPGG
+683 YILYRKTPGG

-711 TTAAGGVKYSYTIR
+711 TTAARGVKYSYTIR

>member
-8 VTIFATLALAVTAGL
+8 VTIFAALALAVTAGL

-56 NTMEATNPW
+56 NTMEATNTW
-65 PPNPKVTDF
+65 TPNPKVTDF

-140 INDHYDGGWWEHF
+140 INDHYDGGWWKGF
-153 CGNKRD
+153 ASNKAE

-170 VAGHYKDYS
+170 VAGHYKDYP

-191 GDSLKKSLSKTDVN
+191 GNSLKNDNENVAELKLYSLT
-205 ISDAALYN
+205 
-213 LVNEI
+213 NEI

-224 IVRQS
+224 IVRKS
-229 GGNNARRYLLI
+229 GGNNEKRYLLI
-240 AGFNTDIDKTCSSL
+240 AGFNTDINKTCSSL
-254 YEMPADTISNH
+254 YKMPADTINNH

-284 EGYGYKATW
+284 EGYGYKTTW

-306 AKMKK
+306 ARMKK

-327 PQYIKNSGN
+327 PQYISSGN

-368 WYNRADCSM
+368 WYNRYTCSM

-387 SDMTAAVDTPV
+387 SDWTAAVDTPV

-473 GKCIKRL
+473 GKSIKRL
-480 ADTKVTSVTNV
+480 ADTKVTFVTNV

-505 AGYYVYRKTSKGSWS
+505 AGYYVYRKTSTGSWS

-548 RPYSGDVKGDW
+548 RPYSGNVKGDW
-559 SSTGTLKRLAD
+559 NSTGTLKRLAD

-661 DSAYAVKAGI
+661 DSAYAVKTGI
-671 TLKWSKVTGAGG
+671 TLKWRKVTGAGG

-711 TTAAGGVKYSYTIR
+711 TTAAKGVKYSYTIR
-725 AYSGKIMSS
+725 AYSGKVMSS
-734 WSSVRNISR
+734 WSSVRNIAR

>member
-8 VTIFATLALAVTAGL
+8 VTIFAALALAVTAGL

-56 NTMEATNPW
+56 NTMEATNTW
-65 PPNPKVTDF
+65 TPNPKVTDF

-159 CMKHYKNMWTQ
+159 CMKHYKSMWTQ
-170 VAGHYKDYS
+170 VAEHYKDYS

-205 ISDAALYN
+205 ISDTALYN

-275 WTYVGLYKD
+275 WIYVGLHKN
-284 EGYGYKATW
+284 EGYGYKDSW
-293 GTDSDKSEMAGNF
+293 GTDDDKAEMAGFF

-327 PQYIKNSGN
+327 SYNNDTKA
-336 YKRKDGDTT
+336 YERKTGDTT

-368 WYNRADCSM
+368 WYKRDTCSM

-387 SDMTAAVDTPV
+387 SDWTAAVDTPV

-460 AVNKGVAGGYDKN
+460 AVNKGIAGGYDKN
-473 GKCIKRL
+473 GKSIKRL

-505 AGYYVYRKTSKGSWS
+505 AGYYVYRKTSTGSWS

-548 RPYSGDVKGDW
+548 RPYSGSVKGDW
-559 SSTGTLKRLAD
+559 NSTGTLKRLAD

-649 YKSLKRLADPKF
+649 YKSLKRLADSKF
-661 DSAYAVKAGI
+661 DSAYAVKTGI
-671 TLKWSKVTGAGG
+671 TLKWRKVTGAGG

-703 GSTLKYVD
+703 GSALKYVD
-711 TTAAGGVKYSYTIR
+711 TTAAKGVKYSYTIR
-725 AYSGKIMSS
+725 AYSGKVMSS
-734 WSSVRNISR
+734 WSSVRNIAR

>member
-8 VTIFATLALAVTAGL
+8 VTIFAALALAVTAGL

-56 NTMEATNPW
+56 NTMEATNTW
-65 PPNPKVTDF
+65 TPNPKVTDF

-140 INDHYDGGWWEHF
+140 INDHYDGGWWKGF
-153 CGNKRD
+153 ASNKAE

-170 VAGHYKDYS
+170 VAGHYKDYP

-191 GDSLKKSLSKTDVN
+191 GNSLKNDNENVAELKLYSLT
-205 ISDAALYN
+205 
-213 LVNEI
+213 NEI

-224 IVRQS
+224 IVRKS
-229 GGNNARRYLLI
+229 GGNNEKRYLLI
-240 AGFNTDIDKTCSSL
+240 AGFNTDINKTCSSL
-254 YEMPADTISNH
+254 YKMPADTINNH

-284 EGYGYKATW
+284 EGYGYKTTW

-306 AKMKK
+306 ARMKK

-327 PQYIKNSGN
+327 PQYISSGN

-368 WYNRADCSM
+368 WYNRYTCSM

-387 SDMTAAVDTPV
+387 SDWTAAVDTPV

-473 GKCIKRL
+473 GKSIKRL
-480 ADTKVTSVTNV
+480 ADTKVTFVTNV

-505 AGYYVYRKTSKGSWS
+505 AGYYVYRKTSTGSWS

-548 RPYSGDVKGDW
+548 RPYSGNVKGDW
-559 SSTGTLKRLAD
+559 NSTGTLKRLAD

-671 TLKWSKVTGAGG
+671 TLKWRKVTGAGG

-693 SWARIADIKS
+693 SWTRIANIKS

-711 TTAAGGVKYSYTIR
+711 TTAAKGVKYSYTIR
-725 AYSGKIMSS
+725 AYSGKVMSS

>member
-8 VTIFATLALAVTAGL
+8 VTIFAALALAVTAGL

-56 NTMEATNPW
+56 NTMEATNTW
-65 PPNPKVTDF
+65 TSNPKVTDF

-140 INDHYDGGWWEHF
+140 INDHYDGGWWKGF
-153 CGNKRD
+153 ASNKTE

-170 VAGHYKDYS
+170 VAGHYKDYP

-191 GDSLKKSLSKTDVN
+191 GNSLKNDNENVAELELYSLT
-205 ISDAALYN
+205 
-213 LVNEI
+213 NEI

-224 IVRQS
+224 IVRKS
-229 GGNNARRYLLI
+229 GGNNEKRYLLI

-254 YEMPADTISNH
+254 YEMPTDTISNH

-275 WTYVGLYKD
+275 WIYVGLHKD
-284 EGYGYKATW
+284 EGYGYKDSW
-293 GTDSDKSEMAGNF
+293 GTDDDKAEMEGNF

-318 VVIGEYSVL
+318 VVVGEYSVL
-327 PQYIKNSGN
+327 SYNK
-336 YKRKDGDTT
+336 YTKAYERKAGDTT

-368 WYNRADCSM
+368 WYNRATCSM
-377 RWSDIAAIYK
+377 RWSDIAAIYDPDYIIPPK
-387 SDMTAAVDTPV
+387 TPA
-398 LKAASNTTAGINVS
+398 LKTPENVTSGINVS

-436 AEVTSIS
+436 AEVASAS

-473 GKCIKRL
+473 GKSIKRL

-505 AGYYVYRKTSKGSWS
+505 VGYYVYRKTSKGSWS

-533 TDTKASAGVTYIYTV
+533 TDAKASVGVTYIYTV

-579 TAGITVKWNK
+579 TAGITAKWNK

-671 TLKWSKVTGAGG
+671 TLKWRKVTGAGG
-683 YILYRKAPGG
+683 YILYRKASGG
-693 SWARIADIKS
+693 SWTRIADIKS

-711 TTAAGGVKYSYTIR
+711 TTAAKGVKYSYTIR
-725 AYSGKIMSS
+725 AYSGKVMSS
-734 WSSVRNISR
+734 WSSVRNIAR

>member
-8 VTIFATLALAVTAGL
+8 VTIFAALALAVTAGL

-56 NTMEATNPW
+56 NTMEATNTW
-65 PPNPKVTDF
+65 TPNPKVTDF

-140 INDHYDGGWWEHF
+140 INDHYDGGWWKGF
-153 CGNKRD
+153 ASNKAE

-170 VAGHYKDYS
+170 VAGHYKDYP

-191 GDSLKKSLSKTDVN
+191 GNSLKNDNENVAELKLYSLT
-205 ISDAALYN
+205 
-213 LVNEI
+213 NEI

-224 IVRQS
+224 IVRKS
-229 GGNNARRYLLI
+229 GGNNEKRYLLI
-240 AGFNTDIDKTCSSL
+240 AGFNTDINKTCSSL
-254 YEMPADTISNH
+254 YKMPADTINNH

-284 EGYGYKATW
+284 EGYGYKTTW

-306 AKMKK
+306 ARMKK

-327 PQYIKNSGN
+327 PQYISSGN

-368 WYNRADCSM
+368 WYNRYTCSM

-387 SDMTAAVDTPV
+387 SDWTAAVDTPV

-473 GKCIKRL
+473 GKSIKRL
-480 ADTKVTSVTNV
+480 ADTKVTFVTNV

-505 AGYYVYRKTSKGSWS
+505 AGYYVYRKTSTGSWS

-548 RPYSGDVKGDW
+548 RPYSGNVKGDW
-559 SSTGTLKRLAD
+559 NSTGTLKRLAD

-661 DSAYAVKAGI
+661 DSAYAVKTGI
-671 TLKWSKVTGAGG
+671 TLKWRKVTGAGG

-711 TTAAGGVKYSYTIR
+711 TTAAKGVKYSYTIR
-725 AYSGKIMSS
+725 AYSGKVMSS

>member
-8 VTIFATLALAVTAGL
+8 VTIFAALALAVTAGL

-56 NTMEATNPW
+56 NTMEATNTW
-65 PPNPKVTDF
+65 TPNPKVTDF

-159 CMKHYKNMWTQ
+159 CMKHYKSMWTQ
-170 VAGHYKDYS
+170 VAEHYKDYS

-205 ISDAALYN
+205 ISDTALYN

-275 WTYVGLYKD
+275 WIYVGLHKN
-284 EGYGYKATW
+284 EGYGYKDSW
-293 GTDSDKSEMAGNF
+293 GTDDDKAEMAGFF

-327 PQYIKNSGN
+327 SYNNDTKA
-336 YKRKDGDTT
+336 YERKTGDTT

-368 WYNRADCSM
+368 WYKRDTCSM

-387 SDMTAAVDTPV
+387 SDWTAAVDTPV

-460 AVNKGVAGGYDKN
+460 AVNKGIAGGYDKN
-473 GKCIKRL
+473 GKSIKRL

-505 AGYYVYRKTSKGSWS
+505 AGYYVYRKTSTGSWS

-548 RPYSGDVKGDW
+548 RPYSGSVKGDW
-559 SSTGTLKRLAD
+559 NSTGTLKRLAD

-661 DSAYAVKAGI
+661 DSAYAVKTGI
-671 TLKWSKVTGAGG
+671 TLKWRKVTGAGG

-703 GSTLKYVD
+703 GSALKYVD
-711 TTAAGGVKYSYTIR
+711 TTAAKGVKYSYTIR
-725 AYSGKIMSS
+725 AYSGKVMSS
-734 WSSVRNISR
+734 WSSVRNIAR